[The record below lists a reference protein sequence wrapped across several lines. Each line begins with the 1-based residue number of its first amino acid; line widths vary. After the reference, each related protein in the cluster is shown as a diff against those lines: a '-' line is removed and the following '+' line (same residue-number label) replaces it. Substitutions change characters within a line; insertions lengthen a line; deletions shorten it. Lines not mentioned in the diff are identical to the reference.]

1 MNWKDILD
9 FNIINN
15 LPEPYF
21 PPKDKVFRAFE
32 LCAFEDTR
40 VLILGQDPYHGQ
52 GQADGLAFSVDN
64 SVNAPPSLKNI
75 FKELNSDIGID
86 RTNKNLEGIALQGV
100 LLLNTVLTVAPNL
113 AGSHKN
119 IGWEEF
125 TDSAIQALNN
135 KQTPVVFVLWG
146 NFAKSKIKLITNPI
160 HHIITG
166 VHPSPLSAYRG
177 FFGSKPF
184 SEINSLLD
192 KKIDF
197 SL

>member
-1 MNWKDILD
+1 MNWQDILD
-9 FNIINN
+9 FNIINYI
-15 LPEPYF
+15 PKPYF

-32 LCAFEDTR
+32 LCPYDDTR